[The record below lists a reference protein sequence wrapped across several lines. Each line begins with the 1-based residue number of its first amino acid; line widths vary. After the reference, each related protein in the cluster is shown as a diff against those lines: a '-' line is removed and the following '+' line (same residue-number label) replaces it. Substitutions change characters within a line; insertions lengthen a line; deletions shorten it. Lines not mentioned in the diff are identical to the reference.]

1 MRPARTMPAAAPVPT
16 LPHPLRR
23 FRLQRPVRLAAVLAL
38 LASLAAGLLARQA
51 VPRRLAESS
60 DPLASLAA
68 GAPSRLWDLAFWT
81 GQQAGGTAL
90 WRGALLACRGRRG
103 GAYPNCTSVRLARWG
118 GPPVRRAAWAGR
130 GRHKRQSRLLRPL
143 PWSRRAAGESPPPA
157 RNLPR
162 GLRGPRG
169 GGAAP
174 GRGGAPGP
182 AEP

>member
-1 MRPARTMPAAAPVPT
+1 MPAAAPVPT

-103 GAYPNCTSVRLARWG
+103 GAYPNCTSVRLASWWG
-118 GPPVRRAAWAGR
+118 PAAAAPPIALLLAPAA
-130 GRHKRQSRLLRPL
+130 
-143 PWSRRAAGESPPPA
+143 AAPAAVAPPA
-157 RNLPR
+157 
-162 GLRGPRG
+162 
-169 GGAAP
+169 AP
-174 GRGGAPGP
+174 AVVPEGCR
-182 AEP
+182 